1 MPAELT
7 STESA
12 SGVTD
17 REGEVAS
24 LSVVRGLAALAVGG
38 FAVALA
44 VLPALVG
51 LGLASGA
58 VAYAAAGLGGLAAAW
73 GVGKLA
79 VAAWGLVSAWAGST
93 GRQDVA
99 VSVD

>member
-17 REGEVAS
+17 REGEVAG
-24 LSVVRGLAALAVGG
+24 LSVVRGLAALA
-38 FAVALA
+38 F
-44 VLPALVG
+44 
-51 LGLASGA
+51 
-58 VAYAAAGLGGLAAAW
+58 GGLAAVW
-73 GVGKLA
+73 GVGKVA
-79 VAAWGLVSAWAGST
+79 VAAWGLVSAWADST

-99 VSVD
+99 VAVG